1 MSAFDAVD
9 GFLVARHGVHLED
22 VLCEGCLMG
31 RLSVMLGEG
40 ARIMPRLVRS
50 TSEEDGG
57 LAHIYDGILVLEGV
71 WYRFRC
77 HVFVDGGGQR
87 FLSDISAFEAVEWRA
102 RAALSA

>member
-1 MSAFDAVD
+1 MSAFDTVD
-9 GFLVARHGVHLED
+9 DFLVARHRLRLED

-31 RLSVMLGEG
+31 RLTVVLGDG

-57 LAHIYDGILVLEGV
+57 VANIYDGILVLEGV

-87 FLSDISAFEAVEWRA
+87 FLSDVSAFEAIEWRA
-102 RAALSA
+102 RVALSA